1 MCSQMVVVASLSGQ
15 KILSMVGAFER
26 MLADVSS
33 SVMSKLIRVLNTFH
47 MH

>member
-1 MCSQMVVVASLSGQ
+1 MCSQMVVVASLNCQ

-33 SVMSKLIRVLNTFH
+33 SVMSKLIRVLNAFH